1 LGSAAGQT
9 NGAVAGT
16 VEVAAAAA
24 AADHYMGGTA
34 AMVVAEADL
43 GWGPDFLGSSEDSY
57 FEIGSAVTSASESR
71 QAHWR
76 HSEIAGAAE
85 KIEKNISI
93 KPWLH
98 PGCNPKTLEVQRLNS
113 LISNPTLEPH
123 QLRTNAHITVFETC
137 KYTY

>member
-1 LGSAAGQT
+1 MGSAAGQT

-85 KIEKNISI
+85 KIEKNIWKDPLSSF
-93 KPWLH
+93 P
-98 PGCNPKTLEVQRLNS
+98 EVQQL
-113 LISNPTLEPH
+113 LLPGIDLVVDLAQKH
-123 QLRTNAHITVFETC
+123 QALAASRV
-137 KYTY
+137 